1 MKKLKAGQSWYNS
14 YWKIIKERK
23 IDQSRYLFNNF
34 FGVRELKILDIS
46 ADEEPDYVA
55 DLKYYNIFNSN
66 YFVNQFIY
74 SRNK

>member
-1 MKKLKAGQSWYNS
+1 
-14 YWKIIKERK
+14 
-23 IDQSRYLFNNF
+23 
-34 FGVRELKILDIS
+34 ILDIS